1 MVKGGCIIKVFIT
14 GIIIIEFLT
23 LFRIGS
29 VSKSLTAT
37 LIMRLVQE
45 GILDLNVPIHTYIHE
60 FTLQN
65 KEDTRSITLCMLLSH
80 TAGFPDGGDI
90 VGETMREII

>member
-45 GILDLNVPIHTYIHE
+45 GILDLDVPIHTYIVV
-60 FTLQN
+60 FLFL
-65 KEDTRSITLCMLLSH
+65 RSKFI
-80 TAGFPDGGDI
+80 
-90 VGETMREII
+90 